1 MKLKMPIRKVFLFI
15 AILAI
20 VLTIGAFAANML
32 VQRDRVDY
40 PFENDPS
47 LVGTWEPVDFV
58 KEKSNFVPGIQ
69 SWPLDKNDSFVV
81 KRIAFT
87 SEGKSLISVK
97 GEPLTPGGFT
107 FTKDHILHLGDKTD
121 SAYEIRDIDG
131 AQYLLMQWKSGD
143 YTFRHQVPYYYV
155 FKKLDS
161 DDHINDEFISL
172 QSDDTD
178 LTFVS
183 DENLLGQWHSVSF
196 VKTIDKFTPQ
206 KPDNGISLFLKSATF
221 YEDGNVSCVTTQDG
235 GDEEERSGYFTWT
248 KGKLITVEHSCVRD
262 YHIKEIQGKTYL
274 FFPWINGDVIY
285 RNDPV
290 HYYVFEKTE

>member
-1 MKLKMPIRKVFLFI
+1 M
-15 AILAI
+15 
-20 VLTIGAFAANML
+20 
-32 VQRDRVDY
+32 
-40 PFENDPS
+40 
-47 LVGTWEPVDFV
+47 
-58 KEKSNFVPGIQ
+58 
-69 SWPLDKNDSFVV
+69 
-81 KRIAFT
+81 
-87 SEGKSLISVK
+87 
-97 GEPLTPGGFT
+97 
-107 FTKDHILHLGDKTD
+107 
-121 SAYEIRDIDG
+121 
-131 AQYLLMQWKSGD
+131 
-143 YTFRHQVPYYYV
+143 

-235 GDEEERSGYFTWT
+235 GDEEESSGYFTWT